1 MQDRVKVGTILAVQF
16 FEQHV
21 SINSTYADVIRYK
34 PLRQVDVSVRRDHHG
49 RVKSILFL
57 ENVAQFQ
64 HPVRARTG
72 AVAIGSSPR
81 I

>member
-1 MQDRVKVGTILAVQF
+1 VKVGTILAGQF

-21 SINSTYADVIRYK
+21 SINSTYADVMGYK
-34 PLRQVDVSVRRDHHG
+34 PSRRVDVSVRREHHG
-49 RVKSILFL
+49 GVKSIMFL
-57 ENVAQFQ
+57 EKVAQFQ

-72 AVAIGSSPR
+72 AVAIGPSPR